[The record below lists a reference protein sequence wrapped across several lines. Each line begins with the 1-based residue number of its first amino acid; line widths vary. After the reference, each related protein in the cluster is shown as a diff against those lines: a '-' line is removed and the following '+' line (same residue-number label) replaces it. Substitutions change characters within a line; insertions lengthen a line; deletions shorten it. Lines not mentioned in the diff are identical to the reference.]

1 MPKTMQVRVIK
12 ATETIEKPVAK
23 ADIKQNLN
31 SESNNENF
39 LQHEYDLRNLKEFV
53 NHSTILPQCIRAY
66 KNNIAGFGLGIK
78 YKDDYTEETEEMAEE
93 FKRAE
98 EIVDLLNIDM
108 DTKEVFEKLIESRE
122 MYGIGYLEVIRNLSG
137 EVVQIDFI
145 EDTETIYKTPALDPI
160 QDYIYY
166 YKGKE
171 VMYKKRFRKYKQ
183 TKAGKTIYFKEFGD
197 PRIMNKR
204 TGEYIKEGQT
214 LEFKYQA
221 NEIMEFKVGAGEYGT
236 VRWIGQLLNI
246 DGSRRAE
253 NLNNNYFLNGRH
265 TPLMIVVKGGT
276 LSDESW
282 EKLQTYM
289 NDIKGENGQ
298 HAFIVLEAEDN
309 ENKTDLEGAKPV
321 EVELKDLA
329 GILQKDELFQDYLE
343 NSRKKTQ
350 SSFLLPD
357 LYTGYTSDFN
367 RATAQT
373 AMEITEKQ
381 VFMPERKSLAWQINH
396 RLLNGYNFKYVTFYF
411 KGPDLSNIDD
421 IVKALNIAER
431 AGGVTPNVA
440 KEFAMQVL
448 GKVSEDYEE
457 EWANTPVAIQ
467 RVINKTQNQI
477 QQQIQKAEQ
486 QDDIE
491 IVAVLKEIR
500 KALKQLE
507 KKVA

>member
-1 MPKTMQVRVIK
+1 
-12 ATETIEKPVAK
+12 
-23 ADIKQNLN
+23 
-31 SESNNENF
+31 
-39 LQHEYDLRNLKEFV
+39 
-53 NHSTILPQCIRAY
+53 
-66 KNNIAGFGLGIK
+66 
-78 YKDDYTEETEEMAEE
+78 
-93 FKRAE
+93 
-98 EIVDLLNIDM
+98 
-108 DTKEVFEKLIESRE
+108 
-122 MYGIGYLEVIRNLSG
+122 
-137 EVVQIDFI
+137 
-145 EDTETIYKTPALDPI
+145 
-160 QDYIYY
+160 
-166 YKGKE
+166 
-171 VMYKKRFRKYKQ
+171 
-183 TKAGKTIYFKEFGD
+183 
-197 PRIMNKR
+197 
-204 TGEYIKEGQT
+204 
-214 LEFKYQA
+214 
-221 NEIMEFKVGAGEYGT
+221 
-236 VRWIGQLLNI
+236 
-246 DGSRRAE
+246 
-253 NLNNNYFLNGRH
+253 
-265 TPLMIVVKGGT
+265 
-276 LSDESW
+276 
-282 EKLQTYM
+282 M

-507 KKVA
+507 KKVT

>member
-1 MPKTMQVRVIK
+1 MPKSMQVKIIK
-12 ATETIEKPVAK
+12 AINNITENLIQK
-23 ADIKQNLN
+23 AESKQNLN
-31 SESNNENF
+31 NQETNENF
-39 LQHEYDLRNLKEFV
+39 IYPPYSLRALKDFV
-53 NHSTILPQCIRAY
+53 NHSTILPQCIRSY
-66 KNNIAGFGLGIK
+66 KNNIAGFGLEVK
-78 YKDDYTEETEEMAEE
+78 YKDDYNEETPEMIRE
-93 FKRAE
+93 FEKAE
-98 EIVDLLNIDM
+98 EIRDLLNIDM

-122 MYGIGYLEVIRNLSG
+122 TYGIGYLEIIRSLDGQVI
-137 EVVQIDFI
+137 QIDFI
-145 EDTETIYKTPALDPI
+145 EDTETIFKTPALDPA
-160 QDYIYY
+160 QDYTYF

-171 VMYKKRFRKYKQ
+171 IKHKKKFRKYKQ
-183 TKAGKTIYFKEFGD
+183 VKAGKTIYFKEFGD
-197 PRIMNKR
+197 PRIMDKR
-204 TGEYIKEGQT
+204 TGEYLKEGQT
-214 LEFKYQA
+214 LELQYQA
-221 NEIMEFKVGAGEYGT
+221 NEIMEFKVGTGEYGT

-265 TPLMIVVKGGT
+265 TPLMIVIKGGT

-282 EKLQTYM
+282 EKLQNYM

-309 ENKTDLEGAKPV
+309 ENKTDLEGTKPV

-343 NSRKKTQ
+343 NSRKKIQ

-411 KGPDLSNIDD
+411 KGPDLSNVDD

-431 AGGVTPNVA
+431 AGGLLL
-440 KEFAMQVL
+440 ML
-448 GKVSEDYEE
+448 
-457 EWANTPVAIQ
+457 
-467 RVINKTQNQI
+467 
-477 QQQIQKAEQ
+477 
-486 QDDIE
+486 
-491 IVAVLKEIR
+491 LKNLLCR
-500 KALKQLE
+500 C
-507 KKVA
+507 